1 VSRLFFVDV
10 DTQKDFMLPKGA
22 LYVPGAER
30 MRPRLRRLFD
40 FAVKNDI
47 KILSTVDAHTADDPE
62 FKRFPP
68 HCVAGTEGQ
77 KKLEET
83 LLFHPLV
90 LKNREH
96 DRNLAEDVRKY
107 SQIIIE
113 KQDIDVF
120 SNPVLARL
128 LRILPSRA
136 FVFGVATEYCVRT
149 ACLGLR
155 RNGVQTV
162 LITDAIAAL
171 SVQGE
176 KESLKDLRGA
186 GVDFITSDILLE
198 AGSR

>member
-1 VSRLFFVDV
+1 MSRLFFMDV
-10 DTQKDFMLPKGA
+10 DTQRDFMLPKGA
-22 LYVPGAER
+22 LHVPGAER
-30 MRPRLRRLFD
+30 MRSKLRRLFE
-40 FAVKNDI
+40 FAVNNDI

-62 FKRFPP
+62 FERFPP

-90 LKNREH
+90 LENREH
-96 DRNLAEDVRKY
+96 DRNLVEDVRKY

-120 SNPVLARL
+120 SNPVIARL
-128 LRILPSRA
+128 VRVLPPRA

-176 KESLKDLRGA
+176 KETLKDLRAA
-186 GVDFITSDILLE
+186 GVEFITSDALLE
-198 AGSR
+198 TGSR